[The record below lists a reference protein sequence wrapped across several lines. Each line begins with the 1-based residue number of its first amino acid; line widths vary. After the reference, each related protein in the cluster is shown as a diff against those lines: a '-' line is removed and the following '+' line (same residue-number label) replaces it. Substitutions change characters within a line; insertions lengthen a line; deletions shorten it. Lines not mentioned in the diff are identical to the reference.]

1 VSLGCSKGCAGLV
14 LVTLLATGVA
24 YAGFRYGDG
33 FFPVL
38 ERWVGQE
45 EQAEEPE
52 PPPSPAL
59 AEATLD
65 RVEVFRA
72 GNSGEERLLLG
83 GPELSSV
90 VRYSFPG
97 ILPPGVD
104 EPTVGFR
111 GDQLLLTAR
120 VAVASF
126 PDVTALGEAIGLLPD
141 TVDVLMRGALR
152 PFGPNL
158 SALYV
163 DRVEASRIPLPGRLV
178 PGILEALGRDDRN
191 GLPGDAM
198 AIELPP
204 GISSA
209 FVEANYLVLL
219 SEEG

>member
-1 VSLGCSKGCAGLV
+1 M
-14 LVTLLATGVA
+14 
-24 YAGFRYGDG
+24 
-33 FFPVL
+33 
-38 ERWVGQE
+38 E
-45 EQAEEPE
+45 
-52 PPPSPAL
+52 PSPDL

-65 RVEVFRA
+65 RVEAFRD
-72 GNSGEERLLLG
+72 GRTGEERLLLG

-97 ILPPGVD
+97 LIPEGVR
-104 EPTVGFR
+104 EPTVDFR
-111 GDQLLLTAR
+111 GDELLLTAR

-141 TVDVLMRGALR
+141 TVDVVMRGALR
-152 PFGPNL
+152 PFGPSL

-178 PGILEALGRDDRN
+178 PGILTALGRSDRN
-191 GLPGDAM
+191 GLPKDAL
-198 AIELPP
+198 AIPLPQ

-209 FVEANYLVLL
+209 FVESDHLVLL

>member
-1 VSLGCSKGCAGLV
+1 MASGCSKGCATVILV
-14 LVTLLATGVA
+14 SLLATGVA

-33 FFPVL
+33 VFPVL
-38 ERWVGQE
+38 ERWAGRTE
-45 EQAEEPE
+45 ETEAVPV
-52 PPPSPAL
+52 PSPEL

-65 RVEVFRA
+65 RVEAFRA
-72 GNSGEERLLLG
+72 GSSGEERLLLD
-83 GPELSSV
+83 GPEISSM

-97 ILPPGVD
+97 MLPPGVQ

-111 GDQLLLTAR
+111 GDQMLLSAR
-120 VAVASF
+120 VAVAAF

-163 DRVEASRIPLPGRLV
+163 TRVEASRIPLPGRLV
-178 PGILEALGRDDRN
+178 PGILAALGRSDRS
-191 GLPGDAM
+191 GLPQDAL
-198 AIELPP
+198 AIELPH
-204 GISSA
+204 GITSA
-209 FVEANYLVLL
+209 FVEADHLVLL